1 MVASMPGSSDSDEV
15 QKLTK
20 GGPYKN
26 KKVKNEVTSEEAKPT
41 KGPVDEVSAHLYQL
55 VPKKIKLEDL
65 RKLAFI
71 AQIEKDKSMK
81 LCCEAVVNFLPVVKR
96 FMAYSV
102 PEVKP
107 EVDLTDH
114 GGYCYV
120 IEDCE

>member
-1 MVASMPGSSDSDEV
+1 
-15 QKLTK
+15 
-20 GGPYKN
+20 
-26 KKVKNEVTSEEAKPT
+26 
-41 KGPVDEVSAHLYQL
+41 
-55 VPKKIKLEDL
+55 
-65 RKLAFI
+65 
-71 AQIEKDKSMK
+71 MK

-96 FMAYSV
+96 FMAYSI